1 MTGDDMMA
9 DAAAQSHMPQSWDV
23 TAAESKFYWY
33 DLITDFPPAPD
44 FRDPLG
50 RYLRRMQ
57 FAIEGTMDKRLIYFF
72 VSRPRLRFD
81 LKRTTSWGFFSLK
94 LTVPLLVG
102 ADQVKETVT
111 IDLKT
116 PEDATLKK
124 PTIQMFDKFI
134 TLNWGSLIETY
145 SVHDLLQNF
154 DVKMSFP
161 TKVHY
166 VGQTHDPAGRLLK
179 GRLSSINRI
188 ADRNQPDND
197 NFLLIQRMNINTFG
211 ARHPMDDGSE
221 VAQEQILKE
230 RMDILECVLIRYFED
245 ETRKIR
251 SPREQLARQT
261 RLRNLAN
268 SHKLVGLRMNLGLD
282 EEHAF
287 DRIFSDRVPE
297 LRKHV
302 FDCTINQGETT
313 FKRPEKV

>member
-1 MTGDDMMA
+1 MTSDDMIA

-23 TAAESKFYWY
+23 TATESKFYWY

-57 FAIEGTMDKRLIYFF
+57 FAIEGTMDKRLIYLL

-81 LKRTTSWGFFSLK
+81 TKRTTSWGFFSLK
-94 LTVPLLVG
+94 LTIPLLVG
-102 ADQVKETVT
+102 PDQVKESIA

-124 PTIQMFDKFI
+124 PTVQMFDKFI

-154 DVKMSFP
+154 EVKLSFP

-188 ADRNQPDND
+188 CDRNQPDYD
-197 NFLLIQRMNINTFG
+197 NFLLVTRMNINTLG
-211 ARHPMDDGSE
+211 ARHPADDGTE
-221 VAQEQILKE
+221 AAQEHIQKE
-230 RMDILECVLIRYFED
+230 RMDIMECVLIKYFED
-245 ETRKIR
+245 ASLKVR

-261 RLRNLAN
+261 RLRNLQN
-268 SHKLVGLRMNLGLD
+268 SHKLVALRVNFGMD
-282 EEHAF
+282 EPHPF
-287 DRIFSDRVPE
+287 DKIFSEKVPE
-297 LRKHV
+297 LQKHV
-302 FDCTINQGETT
+302 FECTLNQGETA
-313 FKRPEKV
+313 FHRPEKA